1 MFMCGKGTAGIVC
14 YVLHFLLPES
24 LSFAQ
29 QQCGGTAQD
38 AAYRFA
44 WLFFILLFSSG
55 RGWMRWLDG
64 NSNCICRFRF
74 VQFPLI

>member
-1 MFMCGKGTAGIVC
+1 MCGTGTAGIVC

-44 WLFFILLFSSG
+44 WLLLYTFIFLPDV
-55 RGWMRWLDG
+55 DG
-64 NSNCICRFRF
+64 CAGLMETVTVSVAFASFNS
-74 VQFPLI
+74 L